1 MESGSVPSKT
11 DKNLLLALGVVRLFL
26 PSPVAAQS
34 SKSATATDWDRLVE
48 AAKNEAKLTI
58 SIPASAELRKQ
69 LKENCKKRFGI
80 EVEVFT
86 ARGSAGV
93 RRMADESKSGYATS
107 ICTSVALLPLFRE
120 CMTKESS
127 IGSSRGGSRHK

>member
-1 MESGSVPSKT
+1 MESGSVTSKI
-11 DKNLLLALGVVRLFL
+11 ALGVVRLFL

-58 SIPASAELRKQ
+58 SIPAGAELRKQ

-80 EVEVFT
+80 EGEVVT

-93 RRMADESKSGYATS
+93 RRMADESKSGVRHFDLH
-107 ICTSVALLPLFRE
+107 IG
-120 CMTKESS
+120 
-127 IGSSRGGSRHK
+127 GSSSTVSGMHDEGIIERIEPWRVSP